1 MFYLKDQSNLR
12 RCNKF
17 FDTYWQEE
25 VMAKNV
31 IRVPQGCPTVYE
43 AVALAKIFSERSV
56 YSKEK
61 PLKIDLAAGEHKI
74 GPSRIITTILTTA
87 SNITFVGKG
96 KDKTTIHGGILVLSG
111 KNVKFEALTVTNP
124 SGTGLYFEGSETN
137 AEVSKCVVK
146 RCGESGMSAHVGATV
161 TATDSE
167 FTENKRI
174 GVAANGTNT
183 KVTLN
188 NCTMHHNLIHGLLA
202 GRRAHVAATDC
213 AMHHN
218 EYEGLTAS
226 ERAVVDI
233 YGTKTDIY
241 ANGWNGMHAGR
252 NGQINIRLPLDHNTS
267 HDNVNLDRKRYVGG
281 RITFFDA
288 DGTPVLGFME

>member
-1 MFYLKDQSNLR
+1 
-12 RCNKF
+12 
-17 FDTYWQEE
+17 
-25 VMAKNV
+25 MAKNV
-31 IRVPQGCPTVYE
+31 IRVPRGCPTINE
-43 AVALAKIFSERSV
+43 AVALAGIFSERRQ
-56 YSKEK
+56 YTKGQ
-61 PLKIDLAAGEHKI
+61 PLKIELAAGEHEIVGDVVGRMKI
-74 GPSRIITTILTTA
+74 TCDCIA
-87 SNITFVGKG
+87 FVGKG
-96 KDKTTIHGGILVLSG
+96 KEQTTVRGGFWVVSK

-124 SGTGLYFEGSETN
+124 SGTGLQVQGGKTN
-137 AEVSKCVVK
+137 VDVSKCVFKGCK
-146 RCGESGMSAHVGATV
+146 RQGMSVYTGATV

-226 ERAVVDI
+226 ENAVVNI

-241 ANGWNGMHAGR
+241 ANQWNGMHAGR
-252 NGQINIRLPLDHNTS
+252 NGQINIHLSPLHNTS
-267 HDNVNLDRKRYVGG
+267 HDNVNSDKDVRGGG
-281 RITFFDA
+281 RITWFTA
-288 DGTPVLGFME
+288 DGTRLLSMGL